1 MSEEIKAKVL
11 EEPGDNVDFKI
22 NLSSVKKEEEPEKTE
37 ETPENKEETQEVENK
52 EEVANETETEQK
64 VEEKPEEKVE
74 EKVEQPTEASKED
87 VINKFLTDK
96 YNIDL
101 NSLDNVLKNND
112 KQDLPEEVS
121 KYLEYKKETKR
132 GLNDYVKLQQD
143 FDSVED
149 DSLLRSYYKENNP
162 GLDDSDIDFLLQEKY
177 GYDENTHSESEIK
190 KKGLEKKQE
199 LHKAKEHFNSLK
211 EKYKAPLESSAENV
225 PNDYKEAFTFY
236 NNYKEESAK
245 QEKETE
251 AQRSAFVEKTK
262 KYFNDDFKGF
272 EFNIND
278 KKLFYKPK
286 NVEEIVDKNSD
297 LTNFINKHVDDKGI
311 LKDAR
316 SFHTALSM
324 AMNPEA
330 YAKFFY
336 EQGKSDAVDEVV
348 KDGKNINMQV
358 RKNVDTSS
366 SGTKFKVLQDTAN
379 FASGLKIRKKR

>member
-1 MSEEIKAKVL
+1 MDEERDIRRKKLAYKEEIAKARTFL
-11 EEPGDNVDFKI
+11 EHLKGKYY
-22 NLSSVKKEEEPEKTE
+22 
-37 ETPENKEETQEVENK
+37 
-52 EEVANETETEQK
+52 EEVKTTSRLAPEQK
-64 VEEKPEEKVE
+64 
-74 EKVEQPTEASKED
+74 EAIE
-87 VINKFLTDK
+87 
-96 YNIDL
+96 
-101 NSLDNVLKNND
+101 
-112 KQDLPEEVS
+112 
-121 KYLEYKKETKR
+121 
-132 GLNDYVKLQQD
+132 
-143 FDSVED
+143 
-149 DSLLRSYYKENNP
+149 
-162 GLDDSDIDFLLQEKY
+162 
-177 GYDENTHSESEIK
+177 
-190 KKGLEKKQE
+190 
-199 LHKAKEHFNSLK
+199 
-211 EKYKAPLESSAENV
+211 
-225 PNDYKEAFTFY
+225 FY

-286 NVEEIVDKNSD
+286 NVEEVVDKNSD

-316 SFHTALSM
+316 SFHTALNM

-348 KDGKNINMQV
+348 KDGKNINMEV